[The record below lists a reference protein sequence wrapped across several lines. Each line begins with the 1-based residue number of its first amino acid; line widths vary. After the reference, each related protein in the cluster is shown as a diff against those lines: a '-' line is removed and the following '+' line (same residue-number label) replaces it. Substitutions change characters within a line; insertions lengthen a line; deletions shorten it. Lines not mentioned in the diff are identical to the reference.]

1 MKENN
6 INKFLLITSIVSTT
20 ILLIGATFS
29 YFTISAKSK
38 MNALSVEAG
47 RIKLGLGVAQKFTDK
62 KIIPTNDSDIM
73 LAYNQECVDDFGFD
87 ACLAYDLEVSNFTDS
102 QEVIGKINFSVE
114 NIENLSYMVLDE
126 NNNIYLDKTKVNSG
140 TDQSLGDSFSLA
152 NGSDVMPTSKKFVLI
167 VWLSNIEE
175 AQESYDAG
183 GKFSAS
189 VTYTSIYGD
198 MLTGTIN
205 GMQLDT
211 AETAKLGEE

>member
-1 MKENN
+1 MKENKV
-6 INKFLLITSIVSTT
+6 NKFLLITSIVSTT

-73 LAYNQECVDDFGFD
+73 LAYNQGCVDDFGFG

-102 QEVIGKINFSVE
+102 QEVIGKINFSLE
-114 NIENLSYMVLDE
+114 KIENLSYMILDE

-152 NGSDVMPTSKKFVLI
+152 KGSDAIPTSKKFVLI
-167 VWLSNIEE
+167 VWLSNLEE
-175 AQESYDAG
+175 AQENYDAG

-205 GMQLDT
+205 GAKLDT
-211 AETAKLGEE
+211 IETAKLGEE